1 MWLLLTVFPQNMAT
15 FAKQNL
21 KKPFVQFVHDF
32 HLSSRCENSLE
43 RNTDGMP
50 MQIVEFVSEGW

>member
-1 MWLLLTVFPQNMAT
+1 MAT
-15 FAKQNL
+15 FAKQNP
-21 KKPFVQFVHDF
+21 KKPFVQFAHDF

-43 RNTDGMP
+43 RNTDGVP